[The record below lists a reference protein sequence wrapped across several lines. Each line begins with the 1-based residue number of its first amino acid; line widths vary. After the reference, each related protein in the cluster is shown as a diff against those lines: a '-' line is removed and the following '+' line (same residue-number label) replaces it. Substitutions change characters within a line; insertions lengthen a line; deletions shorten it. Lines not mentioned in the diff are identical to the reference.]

1 MFYIYSGWEG
11 LRSFDNFKVFEIF
24 RYSIPLRTTE
34 FNMFVGFHPTL
45 ARVDIQAQPSKPALG
60 KINRDKSTVVAKV
73 RARVGNS
80 LLLPRRRHSES
91 SRHRK
96 K

>member
-34 FNMFVGFHPTL
+34 FNMFVGFHPTR
-45 ARVDIQAQPSKPALG
+45 ARVDIQARNPRTVSGGVAAVVTASRADTSSIRIPTHNADDG
-60 KINRDKSTVVAKV
+60 EFKS
-73 RARVGNS
+73 
-80 LLLPRRRHSES
+80 
-91 SRHRK
+91 
-96 K
+96 